1 MFKIISSQ
9 MAFVLLISCAAAAPP
24 KEIKPV
30 RIQLAFMHFNNDQV
44 KVTIGGNIA
53 VDKAMTVAAD
63 NERSGIADFAQVEML
78 PLTCSKITVQTK
90 SQRLQQ
96 EICLNPETKSII
108 IDGGPPIT
116 LTQKNEFQ
124 GQD

>member
-1 MFKIISSQ
+1 MFKLISSQ
-9 MAFVLLISCAAAAPP
+9 LAFVLLISCAAATPP
-24 KEIKPV
+24 KETKQV

-63 NERSGIADFAQVEML
+63 NERSGIADFAQVEM
-78 PLTCSKITVQTK
+78 PTLTCSKVTVQTK
-90 SQRLQQ
+90 TQRLQQ
-96 EICLNPETKSII
+96 DICLEPETKSII
-108 IDGGPPIT
+108 IDAGPPLT
-116 LTQKNEFQ
+116 LTQKSEFQ

>member
-1 MFKIISSQ
+1 MFKLISSQ
-9 MAFVLLISCAAAAPP
+9 LAFVLLISCAAATPP
-24 KEIKPV
+24 KETKQV
-30 RIQLAFMHFNNDQV
+30 RIQLAFMHFDNDQV
-44 KVTIGGNIA
+44 KVTINSNVA

-63 NERSGIADFAQVEML
+63 NERSGIADFAQVEM
-78 PLTCSKITVQTK
+78 PTCSKVTVQTK

-108 IDGGPPIT
+108 IDAGPPLT
-116 LTQKNEFQ
+116 LTQKSEFQ